1 MSKKQWIIELA
12 MPAAFILMAAFVAV
26 QSLSMGSEG
35 IFPMMSAGVLFLCA
49 VYLLFQ
55 TLKKQ
60 QAVVN
65 LQGVN
70 LKMVGV
76 TLLALLVYVF
86 LLKKIGYVIDTF
98 LLCAFI
104 IRSLGYRKYGM
115 IAVCSVAAVAAVFVI
130 FKVVLSVPLPMI
142 ILDF

>member
-1 MSKKQWIIELA
+1 MSKKQRIIELA
-12 MPAAFILMAAFVAV
+12 MPAAFILMAAYVAV

-70 LKMVGV
+70 LKMVGI

-86 LLKKIGYVIDTF
+86 LLKKSVMSLIRFFSARLLSAHWDTGSM
-98 LLCAFI
+98 A
-104 IRSLGYRKYGM
+104 
-115 IAVCSVAAVAAVFVI
+115 
-130 FKVVLSVPLPMI
+130 
-142 ILDF
+142 

>member
-1 MSKKQWIIELA
+1 MSKKQRIIELA
-12 MPAAFILMAAFVAV
+12 MPAAFILMAAYVAV

-35 IFPMMSAGVLFLCA
+35 IFPMMSAGGLFLCA

-70 LKMVGV
+70 LKMVGI

-115 IAVCSVAAVAAVFVI
+115 IAVCSAVAVAAVFVI

>member
-1 MSKKQWIIELA
+1 MCS
-12 MPAAFILMAAFVAV
+12 VSAV
-26 QSLSMGSEG
+26 PDTE
-35 IFPMMSAGVLFLCA
+35 
-49 VYLLFQ
+49 
-55 TLKKQ
+55 KQ

-70 LKMVGV
+70 LKMVGI

-115 IAVCSVAAVAAVFVI
+115 IAVCSAVAVAAVFVI

>member
-1 MSKKQWIIELA
+1 
-12 MPAAFILMAAFVAV
+12 
-26 QSLSMGSEG
+26 
-35 IFPMMSAGVLFLCA
+35 MMSAGVLFLCV

-60 QAVVN
+60 QAVVS

-70 LKMVGV
+70 LKMVGI

-115 IAVCSVAAVAAVFVI
+115 IAVCSV
-130 FKVVLSVPLPMI
+130 VL
-142 ILDF
+142 

>member
-1 MSKKQWIIELA
+1 MSKKQRIIELA
-12 MPAAFILMAAFVAV
+12 MPAAFILMAAYVAV

-49 VYLLFQ
+49 V
-55 TLKKQ
+55 
-60 QAVVN
+60 N

-70 LKMVGV
+70 LKMVGI

-115 IAVCSVAAVAAVFVI
+115 IAVCSAVAVAAVFVI

>member
-12 MPAAFILMAAFVAV
+12 MPAAFILMAAYVAV

-60 QAVVN
+60 QAVVS

-70 LKMVGV
+70 LKMVGI

-98 LLCAFI
+98 LLCAFHHPLTGI
-104 IRSLGYRKYGM
+104 PEIWHDCGLLRGCCSSCVRDFQGGT
-115 IAVCSVAAVAAVFVI
+115 VCAA
-130 FKVVLSVPLPMI
+130 SN
-142 ILDF
+142 DHT

>member
-12 MPAAFILMAAFVAV
+12 MPAAFILMAAYVAV

-60 QAVVN
+60 QAVVS

-70 LKMVGV
+70 LKMVGI

-104 IRSLGYRKYGM
+104 I
-115 IAVCSVAAVAAVFVI
+115 AVCSVAAVAVVFVI

>member
-1 MSKKQWIIELA
+1 MSKKQRIIELA
-12 MPAAFILMAAFVAV
+12 MPAAFILMAAYVAV

-70 LKMVGV
+70 LKMVGI

-86 LLKKIGYVIDTF
+86 LLEKKSGYVIDTF

-115 IAVCSVAAVAAVFVI
+115 IAVCSAVAVAAVFVS
-130 FKVVLSVPLPMI
+130 F
-142 ILDF
+142 

>member
-1 MSKKQWIIELA
+1 
-12 MPAAFILMAAFVAV
+12 
-26 QSLSMGSEG
+26 
-35 IFPMMSAGVLFLCA
+35 MMSAGVLFLCA

-70 LKMVGV
+70 LKMVGI

-115 IAVCSVAAVAAVFVI
+115 TAVCSAVAVAAVFV
-130 FKVVLSVPLPMI
+130 FLRWCCLCR
-142 ILDF
+142 FQ

>member
-12 MPAAFILMAAFVAV
+12 MPAAFILMAAYVAV

-55 TLKKQ
+55 TLKK
-60 QAVVN
+60 
-65 LQGVN
+65 
-70 LKMVGV
+70 
-76 TLLALLVYVF
+76 YVF

-115 IAVCSVAAVAAVFVI
+115 IAVCSVAAVAVVFVI